1 MSTRLIVFRTDASR
15 AIGTGHVMRCAT
27 LASALVAQGATVA
40 FICREHEGHL
50 CDWLEARGFLVR
62 RLPLNDTAEGEFAGF
77 GQQAGFSP
85 ELPGV
90 DRFVHGS
97 AEGNS
102 LTQDAAAEHD
112 GNQLAN
118 YPGTY
123 SGTHSANHLANHA
136 GNPAP
141 ANPAT
146 LAHAAWLG
154 CDWTRDAAQSVA
166 AIDGMACQPEWLI
179 VDHYAL
185 DYRWQRVVRTQVSR
199 VMVIDDLADRQHD
212 CDLLLDQNLVPQMA
226 TRYAQ
231 RVPLA
236 CTCLLG
242 PQYALLQAQY
252 ADLRAQRK
260 QRLDPPRRLFAYFGG
275 FDPANLC
282 GMTLDAFLALA
293 QDPDAAAD
301 LQLDLVLPAS
311 SVHNAPIQRAA
322 QPHANIHL
330 YSQLPSL
337 APLMASA
344 DLALGA
350 GGATTW
356 ERLCLGLPSLVV
368 IVAENQRESALEQQ
382 AHGLVHVLGAL
393 PQVERAQIQAAL
405 ARIMAEGVAALV
417 PADLSAVV
425 DGQGVA
431 RVLAALQNRMP
442 ASLQAHLEQQALQAG
457 AQPGSP
463 NGSPNGSP
471 AGAATDS
478 SASLPAITNGRT

>member
-1 MSTRLIVFRTDASR
+1 MSARLIVFRTDASR

-40 FICREHEGHL
+40 FICREHDGHL

-62 RLPLNDTAEGEFAGF
+62 RLPQGDAAEGEFAGF

-85 ELPGV
+85 ELPGAA
-90 DRFVHGS
+90 DDGGKS
-97 AEGNS
+97 AGH
-102 LTQDAAAEHD
+102 DA
-112 GNQLAN
+112 G
-118 YPGTY
+118 
-123 SGTHSANHLANHA
+123 
-136 GNPAP
+136 AP
-141 ANPAT
+141 
-146 LAHAAWLG
+146 AHAAWLG
-154 CDWTRDAAQSVA
+154 CDWTRDAAQCVA
-166 AIDGMACQPEWLI
+166 AMAGMACQPEWLI

-185 DYRWQRVVRTQVSR
+185 DYRWQRVVRTQVGR

-226 TRYAQ
+226 SRYAQ

-242 PQYALLQAQY
+242 PEYALLQAQY

-275 FDPANLC
+275 FDPANLS
-282 GMTLDAFLALA
+282 GMTMDAFLALA
-293 QDPDAAAD
+293 HDPDAGGD
-301 LQLDLVLPAS
+301 LQLDLVLPGS
-311 SVHNAPIQRAA
+311 SVHNSAIQRAA

-382 AHGLVHVLGAL
+382 AHGLVHVLGTA
-393 PQVERAQIQAAL
+393 PEVDRARIQAAL
-405 ARIMAEGVAALV
+405 AQVMRDGVAALV
-417 PADLSAVV
+417 PADLSEVV

-442 ASLQAHLEQQALQAG
+442 PSLQAHLEQQALQAG
-457 AQPGSP
+457 LPAMPTTNP
-463 NGSPNGSP
+463 APDSP
-471 AGAATDS
+471 AN
-478 SASLPAITNGRT
+478 TNGRT